1 MGGPEAR
8 NVLVMGLG
16 NVLMGD
22 DAFGPT
28 VVRTLESRFDLPPGV
43 SALDAGTPGLDLMP
57 YLLGVK
63 VLVVVDTVS
72 SKDPPGTVK
81 TYRKEEILRAPI
93 QPRVNPH
100 DPGLK
105 EALHTLDFADQCPEE
120 VLLVGVVPENV
131 ERGLALSPAVR
142 GSVETALGEILK
154 ELERLGVPASPRTN
168 ADGPDLWW
176 MRRES

>member
-28 VVRTLESRFDLPPGV
+28 VARTLEARFDLPPGV
-43 SALDAGTPGLDLMP
+43 SALDVGTPGLDLMP

-63 VLVVVDTVS
+63 SLVVVDTVAS
-72 SKDPPGTVK
+72 QDPPGTVK
-81 TYRKEEILRAPI
+81 TYRKEEILKAPI

-105 EALHTLDFADQCPEE
+105 EALHTLDFAGQCPGD
-120 VLLVGVVPENV
+120 VLLVGVVPANL
-131 ERGLALSPAVR
+131 ERGLALSPAVQN
-142 GSVETALGEILK
+142 SVDAALGEILK
-154 ELERLGVPASPRTN
+154 ELDRLGVAAVPREG
-168 ADGPDLWW
+168 ALDPDLWW
-176 MRRES
+176 RKGEP